1 MAKIQLAQVPEPTV
15 VSEPPR
21 AAAMLDTTRVYSE
34 VGGSIDSVRE
44 EINDAFAD
52 MKEFLNQEPDEIM
65 KICAGHSARL
75 SEIRVRISRIEDFHR
90 QWKNVRTREV
100 EVALEEL
107 QNQFSAA
114 SRLLSAR
121 DLDYR
126 IERGAP

>member
-1 MAKIQLAQVPEPTV
+1 MAKIQLAQVPEPV
-15 VSEPPR
+15 VGAEPPY
-21 AAAMLDTTRVYSE
+21 AAMLDTSRVFPQ
-34 VGGSIDSVRE
+34 VDGSMDSVRQ
-44 EINDAFAD
+44 EIDDAFAD
-52 MKEFLNQEPDEIM
+52 MKEFLQQEPDEIM

-75 SEIRVRISRIEDFHR
+75 SELRVRISRIEDFHR
-90 QWKNVRTREV
+90 QWKNVRIREI
-100 EVALEEL
+100 EVALEEI